1 MKFFYLIF
9 NLNFYLFFSFVNSQI
24 NPIKIDIIRDNFGV
38 PHIFAKTDA
47 EVAYGLAWAH
57 AEDDFKTIQLSFLA
71 GNNLL
76 SKYIGRKGIPADYIS
91 QLINSKKFISKNYEK
106 KISPEFKKIVKAY
119 AQGLNN
125 YALKYPDQVL
135 LDELFPID
143 PKKMMNYAYL
153 QLFVSSGGDYWIK
166 KILENDFNS
175 INFPINNR
183 GSNTFAFNSNKTTD
197 GKTYFTIN
205 THQPLDG
212 PVSWY
217 EAHLC
222 SEEGTNIIGAL
233 FAGSPIILTGTN
245 ENLSWAHTVNKPDK
259 TDVYKLKMHNT
270 KKNFYKV
277 DESYYKLEVHKAEF
291 YIKLLGIP
299 VKIKKKYFRSIFGPT
314 LKNEKGF
321 YSIRT
326 PSLFEIRSLEQ
337 WWKMNKASSF
347 SEFYEILKMKALP
360 GYNIGYA
367 DKNDTIF
374 YISNGLIPK
383 REIGYNWESVVP
395 GNTTRTL
402 WDSTYDIEEL
412 PQIIQPKS
420 GYFYNANHSP
430 FKSTDKK
437 ENPDSN
443 DFASEM
449 GFELYDNNRSIR
461 IKEIIDSQKKFS
473 YDDFK
478 KLKFDNKLPDTLNYS
493 WMNINQLFKIKP
505 NDYSEISKLIK
516 RIQEWNKKSDI
527 NSLGA
532 GAFLI
537 FYHRLKPYYKS
548 LKDPKVFSEEILV
561 KALYDTKKFMLK
573 NFGKIEIRL
582 GEYQKLI
589 RGEKILP
596 IFGIPDV
603 ITAMSS
609 TPYKNG
615 MVKVVS
621 GESYIQLV
629 VFDNKGPQIESII
642 SYGASD
648 HPESEHYNDQMELF
662 QKQKLK
668 KMTLDKEK
676 VYKNAIKIYH
686 PN

>member
-360 GYNIGYA
+360 GYNNGYA

>member
-1 MKFFYLIF
+1 MRYFYVLF
-9 NLNFYLFFSFVNSQI
+9 NLNFYFIFSFLNSQI
-24 NPIKIDIIRDNFGV
+24 DPTKIDIIRDNFGV
-38 PHIFAKTDA
+38 PHIFAETDA
-47 EVAYGLAWAH
+47 EVSYGLAWAH

-76 SKYIGRKGIPADYIS
+76 SKHIGRKGIPADFIS
-91 QLINSKKFISKNYEK
+91 QLINSKEFVSENYYK
-106 KISPEFKKIVKAY
+106 KISPEFRKIVEGY
-119 AQGLNN
+119 AQGLNS
-125 YALKYPDQVL
+125 YASKNPAEVL
-135 LDELFPID
+135 LDDLFPIN
-143 PKKMMNYAYL
+143 PNKMMNYAYL
-153 QLFVSSGGDYWIK
+153 QLFISSRGDYWIK

-183 GSNTFAFNSNKTTD
+183 GSNTFAFNSKKTID

-233 FAGSPIILTGTN
+233 FAGSPIVLTGTN
-245 ENLSWAHTVNKPDK
+245 ESLSWAHTVNKPDK
-259 TDVYKLKMHNT
+259 TDVYKLKMHKT
-270 KKNFYKV
+270 KKNIYEV
-277 DESYYKLEVHKAEF
+277 DGSYLKLEVNKAEF

-299 VKIKKKYFRSIFGPT
+299 IKIKKKYYRSIFGPT
-314 LKNEKGF
+314 IKNSEGF

-326 PSLFEIRSLEQ
+326 PSLFEIRALEQ
-337 WWKMNKASSF
+337 WWRMNKANSF

-383 REIGYNWESVVP
+383 REPGYNWKSVVP
-395 GNTTRTL
+395 GNTTKTL
-402 WDSTYDIEEL
+402 WNSTYDTEEL

-430 FKSTDKK
+430 FKSTDGK
-437 ENPDSN
+437 ENPNSSN
-443 DFASEM
+443 FSSDM

-461 IKEIIDSQKKFS
+461 IKEIIDGQKKFS

-493 WMNINQLFKIKP
+493 WMDINQLFKIIP
-505 NDYSEISKLIK
+505 NKYPDISQLIK
-516 RIQEWNKKSDI
+516 RIQDWDKKANI

-537 FYHRLKPYYKS
+537 FYHRLRPYFQSIKE
-548 LKDPKVFSEEILV
+548 PKKFTEDILI
-561 KALYDTKKFMLK
+561 KALYDTKKFMLD
-573 NFGKIEIRL
+573 NFGKIDIRL

-589 RGEKILP
+589 RGKKVLP
-596 IFGIPDV
+596 IFGMPDV

-609 TPYKNG
+609 IPYKNG
-615 MVKVVS
+615 RVKVVS

-629 VFDNKGPQIESII
+629 IFDDNGPQIESII
-642 SYGASD
+642 SYGSSD
-648 HPESEHYNDQMELF
+648 HPESKHYDDQMDLF

-668 KMTLDKEK
+668 KMSLDKDEI
-676 VYKNAIKIYH
+676 YKSAVKKYN